1 MTRVESRRE
10 HRVPLSAPAV
20 GLLKELYTVVGNP
33 YLFIGPKKVATLSV
47 TALVAALRRVGR
59 NETAHGFGRTSARA
73 LEISLAHATGSD
85 VERSYRRGD
94 MLDKRRKVRY
104 EPAAGRRGSNDAQG
118 WVSVTAK
125 SAKSDTVR
133 WSLALVPY
141 NGRTFETSWR
151 RAIFMD
157 EGGLS
162 LHETLYKTFYEALL
176 RIPRLSPKSAVSSW
190 ESWAARFGSTTAE
203 SRRR

>member
-1 MTRVESRRE
+1 
-10 HRVPLSAPAV
+10 
-20 GLLKELYTVVGNP
+20 
-33 YLFIGPKKVATLSV
+33 
-47 TALVAALRRVGR
+47 
-59 NETAHGFGRTSARA
+59 
-73 LEISLAHATGSD
+73 
-85 VERSYRRGD
+85 

-157 EGGLS
+157 EGGVS
-162 LHETLYKTFYEALL
+162 SHETLYKTFYEALL
-176 RIPRLSPKSAVSSW
+176 RIPRLSPRIRRVVMGELGRSLREHNRGITQAVTAVMRVQLEERKW
-190 ESWAARFGSTTAE
+190 ELRKEKQRPRGGIREQALTDVA
-203 SRRR
+203 SRHGMTVEAFKKRLERIKPHQK